1 MTRALR
7 SAAIS
12 AVVALVAL
20 TWASVPTAATAS
32 SRRFPTRTIEAGE
45 VTVELTPTRV
55 DEDGAVVKIVLD
67 THAVELDVNL
77 RRGSSLK
84 VDGLV
89 WPTTS
94 YRGDGPGGHHREG
107 TLRFRAAGLP
117 EGELRLRIRGLP
129 EPLLARWQA

>member
-1 MTRALR
+1 M
-7 SAAIS
+7 
-12 AVVALVAL
+12 V
-20 TWASVPTAATAS
+20 S
-32 SRRFPTRTIEAGE
+32 SRKFPTRSIEAGE

-55 DEDGAVVKIVLD
+55 DEDSAVVKIVLD
-67 THAVELDVNL
+67 THAVELDLNL

-89 WPTTS
+89 WPTKS

-107 TLRFRAAGLP
+107 TLRFRAAGPP

-129 EPLLARWQA
+129 EPVLARWQA